1 MNKRIL
7 TLLLTVAMML
17 SLLVVVPMTASADT
31 FDASAN
37 PVIITTNADMAA
49 FQSAVNGGTTFEG
62 KTVKL
67 AGDVALSGRI
77 GATSS
82 KPFMG
87 NFDGQGHTV
96 TITQSISNPDGNGGL
111 FDFVR
116 TPASGTVTIQNVHVT
131 GTMTL
136 TGSGEKGYTGGL
148 ISAVDGNTSGSGGT
162 ININNCWSSV
172 AISCSSGFSAY
183 YIGGLVGFFRHATTP
198 VKPLTLNI
206 DSCLWDGTISGAP
219 MVYYSG
225 GFIGFTGHNQA
236 NGRTLN
242 ISITNSVSAGQIRL
256 YNTWG
261 NTNGVLIGYA
271 KGSTNSG
278 DAYAVTVNVSDVL
291 SVGDITNSTDYN
303 ASANIGHVGKID
315 GITVLNMTNLYYN
328 AFDCKNLGSAA
339 PALANGT
346 ANSTTNVVAKDKD
359 GFLALTGSNFSNA
372 SKWTFEEDCYPCP
385 KGIYDTYGDIPDCL
399 SFRPI
404 VMEIGSNEEMASF
417 QAAVNG
423 GTTYEGYTIKL
434 TADVALSGRIGAT
447 SSKPFMGNFDGQ
459 GHTVTITQ
467 SISNPDGNGGLFD
480 FVRTPVSGTVTIQN
494 VHVTGTI
501 TMTNSKANNG
511 WTGGVISCLDGN
523 TSGTGGTINVK
534 NVWSSVRIDCGD
546 TECYQGVGGILGVT
560 RHAEGLPPLTINMDS
575 CLWDGVINAGPALY
589 YGGGL
594 MGYTGN
600 NKSGRTLTINITNCV
615 AAGTIMTN
623 SDWGNLNDGVIFGY
637 AKGSNSDVASAKVT
651 LNISNVISCGKIT
664 NSKSYAASAHIGHIG
679 AIDGTTELNM
689 TNVYFNAFDTA
700 KLGAGSGAPA
710 LASGTANSTTNVV
723 AKTADEMAALTGS
736 DFANASK
743 WAFKAAG
750 TELAYIPCP
759 ATLEPASGWFTSLT
773 VTKDMFVI
781 AECRTEDPYEGIRFI
796 GSFSKWTGANNP
808 GTTSATFGVIVILKS
823 RYDDA
828 EVNNTIVGLTTAGG
842 LQIKGAKCR
851 EVDGRYT
858 VRVVVCNLEDAGIT
872 DDTEIVAI
880 PYIGSTLGDPVTVTY
895 NDVKS

>member
-1 MNKRIL
+1 MKKRIL
-7 TLLLTVAMML
+7 SFFLTVAMVL
-17 SLLVVVPMTASADT
+17 TLLVAVPVTATADT
-31 FDASAN
+31 YNASDN
-37 PVIITTNADMAA
+37 PVIITTDADMAA
-49 FQSAVNGGTTFEG
+49 FQSAVNNSTTFEG

-67 AGDVALSGRI
+67 AGDVALNGRI

-116 TPASGTVTIQNVHVT
+116 TPASGTVTIQNVHVI

-162 ININNCWSSV
+162 INIYNCWSSV
-172 AISCSSGFSAY
+172 AISCASDFCAY
-183 YIGGLVGFFRHATTP
+183 YVGGLVGFFRHATTP

-206 DSCLWDGTISGAP
+206 DSCLWDGTISGSP

-256 YNTWG
+256 YNNWG

-315 GITVLNMTNLYYN
+315 GITVLNLTNFYYN
-328 AFDCKNLGSAA
+328 AFDRRNLTGGA

-346 ANSTTNVVAKDKD
+346 ASTTTNVVAKDKD
-359 GFLALTGSNFSNA
+359 GFLALIGSDFSDS
-372 SKWTFEEDCYPCP
+372 SKWIFEEDCYPCP
-385 KGIYDTYGDIPDCL
+385 KGIYDTFGDVPACL
-399 SFRPI
+399 NFGPI
-404 VMEIGSNEEMASF
+404 VLEIGSNSEMAAF
-417 QAAVNG
+417 QTEVNG
-423 GTTYEGYTIKL
+423 GNTYEGYTVKL
-434 TADVALSGRIGAT
+434 TADVALNGTLGVT

-467 SISNPDGNGGLFD
+467 SLTTPDGVGGLFS
-480 FVRTPVSGTVTIQN
+480 FVRTPASGEVTIQN

-501 TMTNSKANNG
+501 TSTNATANKG
-511 WTGGVISCLDGN
+511 WVGGVISCLDGN
-523 TSGTGGTINVK
+523 TSGSGGIINVR
-534 NVWSSVRIDCGD
+534 NIWSSVRIECGD

-560 RHAEGLPPLTINMDS
+560 RHADGLKPLTINMDS

-600 NKSGRTLTINITNCV
+600 NKAGRTLTINITNCV

-623 SDWGNLNDGVIFGY
+623 SDWGVSDGVIFGY
-637 AKGSNSDVASAKVT
+637 AKGSNSADASAKVT
-651 LNISNVISCGKIT
+651 LNISNVISSGKIT
-664 NSKSYAASAHIGHIG
+664 NSKNYGVSANIGHVG
-679 AIDGTTELNM
+679 LIDGTTELNM
-689 TNVYFNAFDTA
+689 TNVYFNAFDA
-700 KLGAGSGAPA
+700 EKLGEGGAPA
-710 LASGTANSTTNVV
+710 LASGTATTTTNVV
-723 AKTADEMAALTGS
+723 AKTSAEFTALTASNFTDG
-736 DFANASK
+736 SK
-743 WAFKAAG
+743 WTFKAG
-750 TELAYIPCP
+750 TVETAYIPCP
-759 ATLEPASGWFTSLT
+759 ATLAPTDGWISTLI
-773 VTKDMFVI
+773 VAKEMYVI
-781 AECRTEDPYEGIRFI
+781 TEIRTEDPYAGIRFI
-796 GSFSKWTGANNP
+796 GNFSKWTGAENP
-808 GTTSATFGVIVILKS
+808 GTQSANFGVIVILKS
-823 RYDDA
+823 KYDDA
-828 EVNNTIVGLTTAGG
+828 AVNNTVAGLTAAGG
-842 LQIKGAKCR
+842 LQIKAVKYR
-851 EVDGRYT
+851 EADGRYT
-858 VRVVVCNLEDAGIT
+858 VSAVVYNITGAGLT
-872 DDTEIVAI
+872 NDTEIVAV
-880 PYIGSTLGDPVTVTY
+880 PYIGNTLGDPITVTY
-895 NDVKS
+895 NTAG